1 MLYWHFTGIYRA
13 GRNLVQIVDKIFKIL
28 FLLFISLCF
37 FAFAFSSLAIPIFP
51 FSFLFFHFSIFPFP
65 FMFGGLVP
73 FFFFPFFHLFP
84 VNLPIHFVPSPY
96 PILSEPY
103 PTCPTYYPSPLPQ
116 SSPTEPE
123 GRKKIFSTFGEPL
136 ESRRCM
142 EKRPGPRP
150 ARNTL
155 LHLQY

>member
-1 MLYWHFTGIYRA
+1 MLVATWSRLWIRFSRSYFY
-13 GRNLVQIVDKIFKIL
+13 FL
-28 FLLFISLCF
+28 FPSLCF
-37 FAFAFSSLAIPIFP
+37 FCFCFLILSHP
-51 FSFLFFHFSIFPFP
+51 FSHFLFFFSIFPFFSFP
-65 FMFGGLVP
+65 FMLGVWFL
-73 FFFFPFFHLFP
+73 FFPFFHLFP
-84 VNLPIHFVPSPY
+84 VNLPIHFVPSPH

-103 PTCPTYYPSPLPQ
+103 PTCPTYGYPSPLPQ

-123 GRKKIFSTFGEPL
+123 GRKKIFSTFGKPL

-155 LHLQY
+155 LHLHTPHFGPKTFS